1 MPPGIESSIF
11 RVNRSHEAGI
21 DREASPSALA
31 IRQPRDRK
39 SPAFAR
45 SKRCLLKLIDLA
57 SNEVIHKCSYPWPV
71 HRFSSA
77 GACEEAPNLRVITT
91 KRNRLSNSPGN
102 RTAAGTRIA
111 FQVWRSQFIRMKE
124 KFIMRSTILFVDH
137 DIKLTDAVARALT
150 ARGHLIRACTNGLE
164 CVQNLREFA
173 PTVLVL
179 DRELLWGG
187 AEGVLEYL
195 IRDEPL
201 MPPMVVVA
209 TNDEGSSLPDHL
221 EPWVDL
227 QIVRPKSLQDLM
239 PFLNQLETLAWWSQ
253 SPYRELS
260 PSSSKSETPM
270 SKPAPADL
278 APPRLNVAPDRHQ
291 AELYPSH

>member
-1 MPPGIESSIF
+1 M
-11 RVNRSHEAGI
+11 
-21 DREASPSALA
+21 
-31 IRQPRDRK
+31 
-39 SPAFAR
+39 
-45 SKRCLLKLIDLA
+45 
-57 SNEVIHKCSYPWPV
+57 
-71 HRFSSA
+71 
-77 GACEEAPNLRVITT
+77 
-91 KRNRLSNSPGN
+91 
-102 RTAAGTRIA
+102 
-111 FQVWRSQFIRMKE
+111 
-124 KFIMRSTILFVDH
+124 FIMRSTILFVDH

-150 ARGHLIRACTNGLE
+150 GRGHNIRACTNALE
-164 CVQNLREFA
+164 CVQTLHEFA

-209 TNDEGSSLPDHL
+209 TNDDGTSLPDHL

-227 QIVRPKSLQDLM
+227 QIVRPNSLPDLL

-260 PSSSKSETPM
+260 PSSSKKNGTNLPKGAETH
-270 SKPAPADL
+270 L
-278 APPRLNVAPDRHQ
+278 ALPGRDIAPDRQ
-291 AELYPSH
+291 QVELYPSH